1 MCCRVTNYPQ
11 IQPLQRQA
19 CVTSRVLRS
28 WVRLSHWTAT
38 ELSAGTAVTS
48 RLDWG
53 GTPSKL
59 TRLHVDGIQ
68 FLLGLES
75 QVLGGWWQETCLS
88 ASVCSLPYMTA
99 RTVVPVSVRARKG
112 ESKPQRTSEKE
123 ARCFLILCID
133 SVWLCWVCIATCRLS
148 PAAVGTILPRGSFQ
162 AQALEPG
169 LGSCDA
175 QLCCSAACG
184 IFPDQGLNPCL
195 WHWQVAS

>member
-19 CVTSRVLRS
+19 CVTSRVLCF
-28 WVRLSHWTAT
+28 WLRLSHSTAT
-38 ELSAGTAVTS
+38 ELSTGTAVTS
-48 RLDWG
+48 GLDSG

-59 TRLHVDGIQ
+59 THLHVDGIQ
-68 FLLGLES
+68 FLLSLGS
-75 QVLGGWWQETCLS
+75 PVLGGCWQETCLI
-88 ASVCSLPYMTA
+88 ASECSLPYMTA

-123 ARCFLILCID
+123 ARGFLILCID
-133 SVWLCWVCIATCRLS
+133 SVWLCRVCIATRRLS
-148 PAAVGTILPRGSFQ
+148 PAAVGTILPCGSFQ

-175 QLCCSAACG
+175 QLCCSTACG
-184 IFPDQGLNPCL
+184 IFPDQGPNPCL
-195 WHWQVAS
+195 RHWQVAS